1 MKDGVKH
8 EKIRYLLFGYQI
20 IQRKIVENPPEKELV
35 EEIYQKY
42 LQGCSIKQLTLY
54 VEQSG
59 IPYRENSN
67 GWNKNMIARILEDER
82 YWNGKQ
88 YPPIISKELADSA
101 VQLKRSKATPY
112 SGVMFIQKKM
122 ICPICGKRLTRN
134 SQRKPIIFWNC
145 QECQRYF
152 GPISDDELRQM
163 VMEKLL
169 EICR

>member
-1 MKDGVKH
+1 MK
-8 EKIRYLLFGYQI
+8 KIRYLLFGYQI
-20 IQRKIVENPPEKELV
+20 IQGKIVENPPEKELV
-35 EEIYQKY
+35 EKIYQKY